1 MTQPSGPAGLSD
13 VRWFQTTAAALRQI
27 LGTCC
32 HFVKTRSDEKTRT
45 GLKEFQCY
53 CWIFGFCQSGPEV
66 LSLVFTVAA
75 VFVVKLKTSPPL
87 KGKLLHMSPP
97 LPSPPPPAQPG
108 RRSLYRASDSPFS
121 QFLGS
126 GTRHPNSTRRL
137 QLSFPGR
144 INNSIPSSPQPLL
157 FLPLLFSSVCSLL
170 LTVFICHH
178 R

>member
-97 LPSPPPPAQPG
+97 LPSPACPTGSPLSLSGLRLSIQPISGLRNASSELDTPAPA
-108 RRSLYRASDSPFS
+108 L
-121 QFLGS
+121 
-126 GTRHPNSTRRL
+126 
-137 QLSFPGR
+137 LSR
-144 INNSIPSSPQPLL
+144 QDQ
-157 FLPLLFSSVCSLL
+157 
-170 LTVFICHH
+170 
-178 R
+178 